1 MRRDFGMRWVVAV
14 LAVTAGMGG
23 AALAQNR
30 EKAWEVTP
38 YFGLMTMGA
47 TGSVDG
53 VPHAF
58 PVSPE
63 LQADTAELTV
73 ENDYNFGFRFAYHWT
88 KKHEV
93 EFAFGGMGTTGQL
106 DSNNHGSQGYQQD
119 ILTGRVDYIYN
130 IPLHRRDKVMAF
142 LTAGLGVVNIS
153 TFGQSADL
161 DLQQTFEAFIGD
173 ENVPM
178 YDFGA
183 GIRIFGSPKV
193 GVRFDVRRAGYSS
206 SSTGDYT
213 FMEYTV
219 GLCLILGGA

>member
-1 MRRDFGMRWVVAV
+1 MRWVVGV

-23 AALAQNR
+23 TTLAQNR

-38 YFGLMTMGA
+38 YFGFMTLGS
-47 TGSVDG
+47 TGELNG
-53 VPHAF
+53 VPT
-58 PVSPE
+58 S
-63 LQADTAELTV
+63 ADTAELTV
-73 ENDYNFGFRFAYHWT
+73 ENDYTFGFRFAYHWT

-93 EFAFGGMGTTGQL
+93 EFAFGGMGSTGQL

-130 IPLHRRDKVMAF
+130 IPLHRRDKIMGY

-161 DLQQTFEAFIGD
+161 DLQAMFESFVGD

-183 GIRIFGSPKV
+183 GIRFFGSPKV
-193 GVRFDVRRAGYSS
+193 GVRFDVRRSAYTSGT
-206 SSTGDYT
+206 TGDYD
-213 FMEYTV
+213 FLEYTV